1 MVVCCF
7 LLFLISTFIFCGC
20 TLVVYFVYN
29 FLKLHMFLLSILLYQ
44 KVAGYF
50 SPEEKT
56 EKNDRESCEG
66 RRICCTHTHTYT
78 HHTQFI
84 LFLYAISWIQFELRL
99 ATESTLI
106 HNELHSH
113 LVFRSLDF
121 CLKIK
126 AHLLKLKTFL

>member
-1 MVVCCF
+1 
-7 LLFLISTFIFCGC
+7 
-20 TLVVYFVYN
+20 
-29 FLKLHMFLLSILLYQ
+29 MFLLSLLWYQ

-56 EKNDRESCEG
+56 EKNDREQSCEG
-66 RRICCTHTHTYT
+66 RRICCIHTHTSHTIYT
-78 HHTQFI
+78 
-84 LFLYAISWIQFELRL
+84 LLYAISWIQFELRL
-99 ATESTLI
+99 ATDSTLI

-126 AHLLKLKTFL
+126 AQLLELKTFL